1 MSVEV
6 TARHMEATAA
16 LQEYAQRKGQGLLE
30 DFRLVEHV
38 HVILDVQKH
47 LHIAEFVVQSK
58 NRGHTESKESAS
70 SMKVAIDTAVD
81 KVERQL
87 RRVGEKVRDHK
98 PAMRHTESE
107 KERSL

>member
-1 MSVEV
+1 MSIEV
-6 TARHMEATAA
+6 TARHMDATVA
-16 LQEYAQRKGQGLLE
+16 LQEYARSKGQGLKD

-58 NRGHTESKESAS
+58 NRGHTESRESAS
-70 SMKVAIDTAVD
+70 SMKVAIDTAAE

-87 RRVGEKVRDHK
+87 RREGEKVRDHK
-98 PAMRHTESE
+98 PAMRHTEIE